1 MHVKYKRGLAFG
13 VLLILISIA
22 IGILFQN
29 DIGFIFAGIGTVIIG
44 ITILM
49 LINQD
54 EKEKNGQKKDILSLS
69 KNKKNDKE
77 DD

>member
-54 EKEKNGQKKDILSLS
+54 GKEKNGQKKDILSLS